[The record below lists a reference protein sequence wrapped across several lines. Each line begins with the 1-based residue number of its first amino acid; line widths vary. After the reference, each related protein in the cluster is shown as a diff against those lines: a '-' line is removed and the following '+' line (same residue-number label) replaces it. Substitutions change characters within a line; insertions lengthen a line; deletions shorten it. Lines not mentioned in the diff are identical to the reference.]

1 MNGKTA
7 LVTGASRGIGAAIA
21 ERLRQEGARI
31 LAPTRSEMDL
41 LSYASVDAYL
51 DRLAEPVDILVN
63 NAGINILGG
72 IDDIRDRDLLETL
85 QNNLIAPLRLAR
97 GIAEG
102 MERRR
107 YGRIVNISS
116 IWSVV
121 SRPRRIAYTM
131 SKAGLN
137 GLTRALAIELAPHN
151 ILVNAVAPGYVDTE
165 LTRKNN
171 TSLELDVIRKSVPLG
186 RLIDPAEIAEVVAFL
201 CSSRNRCIT
210 GQTVIADGGY
220 TCQ

>member
-1 MNGKTA
+1 MKGRTA

-21 ERLRQEGARI
+21 ERLRQEGARV
-31 LAPTRSEMDL
+31 LAPTRAEMDL
-41 LSYASVDAYL
+41 SSDASVDAYL
-51 DRLAEPVDILVN
+51 ERLAEPVDILVN

-72 IDDIRDRDLLETL
+72 ITEVRDRDLLETL
-85 QNNLIAPLRLAR
+85 QNNLVTPLRLAR
-97 GIAEG
+97 GIAAG
-102 MERRR
+102 MSERR
-107 YGRIVNISS
+107 YGRIVNVSS

-121 SRPRRIAYTM
+121 SRARRVAYTA

-137 GLTRALAIELAPHN
+137 GLTRALAVELAPHN

-171 TSLELDVIRKSVPLG
+171 TSRELDAIRKNVPLG
-186 RLIDPAEIAEVVAFL
+186 RLIDPAEIAEVIAFL
-201 CSSRNRCIT
+201 CSSKNRCIT
-210 GQTVIADGGY
+210 GQTVVADGGY